1 MNKDEIFECENPC
14 SSVANL
20 LSLGIFGASNRAVV
34 QLGRTLEWGSR
45 GRGFESRR
53 PDVLIHVNI
62 LRNNKTGLIS
72 KKNFTLQKFFF
83 FRKIGASKK

>member
-1 MNKDEIFECENPC
+1 MNFFVSENPC

-20 LSLGIFGASNRAVV
+20 LSLRIFGASNRAVV

-53 PDVLIHVNI
+53 PERIRDLAVDQQED
-62 LRNNKTGLIS
+62 
-72 KKNFTLQKFFF
+72 FPLQKFFF
-83 FRKIGASKK
+83 FRKIGCSKKRRS